1 MDVADPVGPVPAGCD
16 PVEYDR
22 LRRRVLW
29 AMPTGLFVVG
39 SRSGV
44 RRNLMTA
51 NWVMQVATK
60 PKLVAVALES
70 GSVTRALVAES
81 GRFSV
86 NLVAARDRA
95 LVRRFVKPVRD
106 VELDDHGVAVSLQG
120 APVHEVAG
128 GLPCLAAALAWLAC
142 EVRAVA
148 GADGDR
154 EASHV
159 LVVGEV
165 VDVGGS
171 VPAPGAA
178 DPDEGDAGRILRMGD
193 TRMNYGG

>member
-86 NLVAARDRA
+86 NLVAA
-95 LVRRFVKPVRD
+95 
-106 VELDDHGVAVSLQG
+106 
-120 APVHEVAG
+120 
-128 GLPCLAAALAWLAC
+128 
-142 EVRAVA
+142 
-148 GADGDR
+148 
-154 EASHV
+154 
-159 LVVGEV
+159 
-165 VDVGGS
+165 
-171 VPAPGAA
+171 
-178 DPDEGDAGRILRMGD
+178 
-193 TRMNYGG
+193 